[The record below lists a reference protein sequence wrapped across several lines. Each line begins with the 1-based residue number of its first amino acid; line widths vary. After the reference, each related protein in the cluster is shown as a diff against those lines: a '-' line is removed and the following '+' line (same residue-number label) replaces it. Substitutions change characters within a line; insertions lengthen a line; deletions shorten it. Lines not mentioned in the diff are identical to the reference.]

1 MSANSDRPF
10 NTLSAFSAPASTPR
24 KFEAANGSRTI
35 GTLAVARLV
44 RAEHL
49 HGAIDRLVGDRL
61 PRQLVEPAR

>member
-35 GTLAVARLV
+35 GTFAVAGLSAPSICTARST
-44 RAEHL
+44 ASS
-49 HGAIDRLVGDRL
+49 AIGCHAK
-61 PRQLVEPAR
+61 LVEARA